1 MKVNII
7 LEKVKSFI
15 IGKKF
20 KKEKLLNLVMNII
33 KKRKKVK
40 VELQVKINKNILYLN
55 KQKNKTKSKKK

>member
-7 LEKVKSFI
+7 LGKVKSFI

-33 KKRKKVK
+33 KKRKKVT
-40 VELQVKINKNILYLN
+40 VEVQVKMNKNILIKY
-55 KQKNKTKSKKK
+55 TKE